1 MESGVLQR
9 KFTMPVS
16 HSRVTQIS
24 REILAYLSRNPDAGD
39 TIEGVV
45 QWWLLDQIV
54 SEQTD
59 FVEEALAN
67 LVAEGILVESVD
79 AESRSRFR
87 LNPAKRS
94 EIAELLRETNQVR
107 SGGTEMP
114 LRIKNRSRRL
124 LTVELNT
131 RESTHLAP
139 GEVSRP
145 PTPKRAR
152 NGARGAPACEDAPP
166 TTRVAA
172 QSLRPSRPFWKRPA
186 CERSARARVSNHSA
200 ISSKPSSRAVFAK
213 PGYIWV
219 YS

>member
-1 MESGVLQR
+1 
-9 KFTMPVS
+9 MPVS

-145 PTPKRAR
+145 LEEYEVRENRQLEKLV
-152 NGARGAPACEDAPP
+152 ARGEIEKLADDAPS
-166 TTRVAA
+166 TDTDTR
-172 QSLRPSRPFWKRPA
+172 K
-186 CERSARARVSNHSA
+186 
-200 ISSKPSSRAVFAK
+200 KSSRSPAAV
-213 PGYIWV
+213 
-219 YS
+219 